1 MAATLTQVRYPQL
14 HDPAWLRQQINAG
27 KSTIEI
33 AQIVGCAE
41 PSVREALLRNG
52 IQTRRTCR
60 VCGETF
66 DYNVYKTHIRTC
78 KRPVNQTIRTATCPH
93 CGECYPPA
101 TVNEH
106 AQRCYRNPVAYAITQ
121 ELLDN
126 GDGVILQRDHYI
138 QRRAGTQAMSHH
150 LLLKLFGSWA
160 QVATAFGLLSSAEA
174 ADALMARE
182 LAAERATM
190 ELEQRILA
198 AEHHRGLPVCGMR
211 PLPGGG
217 VAYMLQ

>member
-1 MAATLTQVRYPQL
+1 MIYPQL
-14 HDPAWLRQQINAG
+14 ADAAWLREQVAAG
-27 KSTIEI
+27 SGTVDI
-33 AQIVGCAE
+33 ARVIGCSE

-93 CGECYPPA
+93 CGESYPPS

-106 AQRCYRNPVAYAITQ
+106 ARRCYRNPVAYAITQ
-121 ELLDN
+121 ELLDDGN
-126 GDGVILQRDHYI
+126 GVIMNRDKYI
-138 QRRAGTQAMSHH
+138 ARRAGTQAMSHH
-150 LLLKLFGSWA
+150 LLLRLFGSWPA
-160 QVATAFGLLSSAEA
+160 VATAFGLLSSAES
-174 ADALMARE
+174 ADALMAKE
-182 LAAERATM
+182 LAKERAAL
-190 ELEQRILA
+190 ELERRIL
-198 AEHHRGLPVCGMR
+198 ESEKHRGLPVCGMR

-217 VAYMLQ
+217 VAYMLR